1 MEDRDKLTKANEHIE
16 ELIDLLISE
25 TLRYRQGHCLRVSLL
40 NKARCCESK
49 KHDCTAC
56 NYESKSVYEQ
66 ALLEKYI
73 ITI

>member
-1 MEDRDKLTKANEHIE
+1 MENGDKLTKANEHIE
-16 ELIDLLISE
+16 ELIDLLIKE
-25 TLRYRQGHCLRVSLL
+25 TLCYSQGYCLRVSLL

-49 KHDCTAC
+49 KHDCAAC
-56 NYESKSVYEQ
+56 NYESESIYKQ